1 MKRVKRQ
8 LLYLVRVSSV
18 RSAQAS
24 TTQPCRKMEAEYSTA
39 EEDAQADAWNA
50 ALDAVQELNR

>member
-1 MKRVKRQ
+1 
-8 LLYLVRVSSV
+8 
-18 RSAQAS
+18 
-24 TTQPCRKMEAEYSTA
+24 MEAEYSTA